1 MKTKSLV
8 LILSLLASTS
18 LFSQIP
24 SYVSTNGL
32 VGYWPFN
39 GNANDASGNGNN
51 GTVNGATVTTD
62 RNGNANGAYSFD
74 GVDDEF
80 SIGNSNS
87 FDNLSQMTISIWVNF
102 ASLPNYQS
110 ALGGHNLFSKM
121 EPVGANATGS
131 FSIYTEYDYDAL
143 RFDTRIGGGN
153 QINLR
158 FEPFSTFLTTN
169 TWNHIVA
176 IYDGSK
182 NKIYWNGQLVAVS
195 SNSVIGLIDNTT
207 FDIYTSNDYQNIDR
221 WNGKT
226 DEISLWN
233 RALTQ
238 QEITAL
244 YQSNNCSVPAYVPTN
259 GLVGYWPFCGNA
271 NDVSGNGNNGVLNNG
286 VSNSNDRYG
295 NSNSAF
301 LFDGV
306 DDYIQTINAGPN
318 GTGISLSYWY
328 KTSVFINNG
337 ANCANIFSYGGSSW
351 GTLFEANFNHWSAQT
366 TGPCFGPSMTAA
378 GTLISRGGIPIPDST
393 KWHHVVIVL
402 PSGATD
408 LNAVKFYFDGIELL
422 GTCSFANYGA
432 PNLNIGTANPIR
444 IGSGYQLNGVNFQ
457 GILDDIGIWNR
468 TLTPLEIQQLYN
480 STPCTKPA
488 IVTLGTSATTV
499 RCPNDSVS
507 IFVVEPTGPG
517 LFYEWYRNGT
527 ALPTATASSITV
539 SDIAKYKVAVRTGP
553 GVDCQRISGIVQ
565 TTTATPPVI
574 TITAPNGNAY
584 CPGDSV
590 LLTATGATAGY
601 SYQWKRFGVAIPG
614 ATSAN
619 FNATQTGNYRCEV
632 TNAGGCISLS
642 NIIGVTNGTSCRVMQ
657 EQPSDVSVYPNPAK
671 NSFTVSFNDIGNEI
685 PVSIELRNLQGQ
697 IIENR
702 MLNGITDVQFNTGKL
717 SPSMYLVRIMLE
729 SGDVVEKN
737 VMVE

>member
-1 MKTKSLV
+1 MKTKSLL
-8 LILSLLASTS
+8 LILTLLSSTS

-24 SYVSTNGL
+24 SYVPTNGL

-39 GNANDASGNGNN
+39 GNANDESGNGNH
-51 GTVNGATVTTD
+51 GTVNGATLTTD
-62 RNGNANGAYSFD
+62 RFGSANAAYLSD
-74 GVDDEF
+74 HTTTN
-80 SIGNSNS
+80 SITGSCAGFPSGNSQRT
-87 FDNLSQMTISIWVNF
+87 LSIWYYSTLLGSSNCWGAFGYGGDNCGQSFNLNF
-102 ASLPNYQS
+102 ENIDVGSGKYEIQ
-110 ALGGHNLFSKM
+110 GHCQAFRQVL
-121 EPVGANATGS
+121 
-131 FSIYTEYDYDAL
+131 DYPSPSNGVWHNIII
-143 RFDTRIGGGN
+143 T
-153 QINLR
+153 
-158 FEPFSTFLTTN
+158 
-169 TWNHIVA
+169 
-176 IYDGSK
+176 YDGSILRFY
-182 NKIYWNGQLVAVS
+182 NDGGLV
-195 SNSVIGLIDNTT
+195 
-207 FDIYTSNDYQNIDR
+207 YTSNPTSLNTVV
-221 WNGKT
+221 NGKIFNLIGEVNESGT
-226 DEISLWN
+226 APYFTSIWKSFPGKIDDIGIWN

-271 NDVSGNGNNGVLNNG
+271 NDVSGNGNNGTVNG
-286 VSNSNDRYG
+286 ATLTADRNGNANEAYSFDG
-295 NSNSAF
+295 GLDYISILNSNSLTIQSDISIAF
-301 LFDGV
+301 WFNANSSLLGYLIDRDICNTADDWSLYWQNNNVVFRSVSSFAYSDPILINSWNYIVLTRTGGKYLLFLNSILVDSLNISASPFSNTSLPIFIGDQVCNSSTSPNFDG
-306 DDYIQTINAGPN
+306 
-318 GTGISLSYWY
+318 
-328 KTSVFINNG
+328 
-337 ANCANIFSYGGSSW
+337 
-351 GTLFEANFNHWSAQT
+351 
-366 TGPCFGPSMTAA
+366 
-378 GTLISRGGIPIPDST
+378 LI
-393 KWHHVVIVL
+393 
-402 PSGATD
+402 
-408 LNAVKFYFDGIELL
+408 
-422 GTCSFANYGA
+422 
-432 PNLNIGTANPIR
+432 
-444 IGSGYQLNGVNFQ
+444 
-457 GILDDIGIWNR
+457 DDIGIWNR
-468 TLTPLEIQQLYN
+468 ALSALEIQQLYN
-480 STPCTKPA
+480 SIPCTKPA

-702 MLNGITDVQFNTGKL
+702 MLNGITDVQFNTEKL